1 MAQPIM
7 TIVTERLVFP
17 IRMPAVR
24 MLWVAMLIATMLLP
38 TSPATAQQTGQAL
51 DSGNSD
57 VVLIIDNSGSMKQND
72 PQNLRLAAAKLFI
85 DLSDPR
91 DKIGIVVLSDRMRT
105 RSLTKNLVRIGSRQE
120 IDELKGLVD
129 ALRNEPKGQE
139 THMGT
144 ALDLAYDLLD
154 ATPGSNRGANQ
165 RQFVVLL
172 SDGLPTGVRQRER
185 VDQAVQRFRERRYW
199 KIFSIA
205 LGDEADPAYL
215 DKKVSSP

>member
-38 TSPATAQQTGQAL
+38 TSPATAQQSGQAL

-129 ALRNEPKGQE
+129 TLRNEPKRSG
-139 THMGT
+139 
-144 ALDLAYDLLD
+144 DAY
-154 ATPGSNRGANQ
+154 GNGA
-165 RQFVVLL
+165 R
-172 SDGLPTGVRQRER
+172 SGV
-185 VDQAVQRFRERRYW
+185 
-199 KIFSIA
+199 
-205 LGDEADPAYL
+205 
-215 DKKVSSP
+215 